1 MNLFAI
7 YLANEFKRGWQYRME
22 IPMMWFA
29 YGLTLAVQI
38 FLWKAL
44 YNGHNSVSGVEIH
57 SILQYFILSSIITVL
72 LPRRLSAM
80 LGTRI
85 NTGMI
90 SGDLLK
96 PIAIKWHLALQ
107 VLSSNFFNVIFVMLP
122 ITSIFSAFLK
132 ISFNIPL
139 FSFLFIIPSIMLAIF
154 IVIEIGYIMGLWCFW
169 TGSNIFT
176 GFIESALYVLFSGMV
191 LPIYFMPQWLMT
203 LTKFLPFR
211 YAIFEPLNMIT
222 QFNVHD
228 AAMSLVIQGLWFLVL
243 LILDQMIWSR
253 AQKRIFV
260 VGG

>member
-29 YGLTLAVQI
+29 YSLMLTVQI

-44 YNGHNSVSGVEIH
+44 YNGQNIVAGVEIQ
-57 SILQYFILSSIITVL
+57 SILQYFIFSSIMTVL
-72 LPRRLSAM
+72 LPRRMSGQ

-85 NTGMI
+85 NNGLI

-107 VLSSNFFNVIFVMLP
+107 VLSSNFFKVIFVMLP
-122 ITSIFSAFLK
+122 ITLIFFTFLK
-132 ISFNIPL
+132 ISLNIPL
-139 FSFLFIIPSIMLAIF
+139 LSLLFIIPSVILAIF
-154 IVIEIGYIMGLWCFW
+154 IVIEIGFIVGLWCFW
-169 TGSNIFT
+169 TGSDIFT
-176 GFIESALYVLFSGMV
+176 GFIESALYFLFSGMV
-191 LPIYFMPQWLMT
+191 LPIYFMPQWLIT
-203 LTKFLPFR
+203 LTKFTPFR

-222 QFNVHD
+222 RFNGND
-228 AAMSLVIQGLWFLVL
+228 AAMTLILQGLWFLVL
-243 LILDQMIWSR
+243 LIVDHFVWSK